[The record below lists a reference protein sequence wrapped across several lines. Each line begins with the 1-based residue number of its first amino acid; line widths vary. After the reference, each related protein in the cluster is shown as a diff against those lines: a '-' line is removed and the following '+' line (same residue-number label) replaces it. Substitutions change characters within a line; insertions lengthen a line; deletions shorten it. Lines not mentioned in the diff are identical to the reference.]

1 MYFPTQHILMS
12 NNVLCVKENTSLQV
26 TYKKLGENYQHFYC
40 RFKKKTIEKKNL
52 IQIIHQ
58 LAHVHTTI
66 CVVVLIFLVAM
77 YKRQCPAHHK
87 NNILNK

>member
-40 RFKKKTIEKKNL
+40 RFKKKQLKKKSDTNYTSTCPCTHNDMCSSTD
-52 IQIIHQ
+52 IFSRY
-58 LAHVHTTI
+58 VSTT
-66 CVVVLIFLVAM
+66 VSSSP
-77 YKRQCPAHHK
+77 QEQ
-87 NNILNK
+87 NSE

>member
-26 TYKKLGENYQHFYC
+26 TYKKLGEKYHHFTAGLK
-40 RFKKKTIEKKNL
+40 RTIEKKKSDTNYTSTP
-52 IQIIHQ
+52 
-58 LAHVHTTI
+58 HVHTMI
-66 CVVVLIFLVAM
+66 CVVVLIFLVDM
-77 YKRQCPAHHK
+77 YQPQCPAHHK